1 MEEQIVTIKVVT
13 TGEICEMSNDEIIG
27 QIIVQI
33 RVVFSIHFMLLYS
46 DKADLPHPQN
56 RINSIYLEFCMWL

>member
-33 RVVFSIHFMLLYS
+33 RAVFLYILCCFIVTKRSFHIH
-46 DKADLPHPQN
+46 KTA
-56 RINSIYLEFCMWL
+56 